1 MFYSFVIICIFA
13 QSCPT
18 ILQDEV
24 GPYSSIE
31 ECYLRGA
38 SIIKASSNKFPLVS
52 AVSNCTT
59 EDPEKIEK
67 ELKKKKFKKKQE
79 FKGELIKWNRLH

>member
-38 SIIKASSNKFPLVS
+38 SIIQASSNKFPLRS
-52 AVSNCTT
+52 AVANCT
-59 EDPEKIEK
+59 EKDPEEL
-67 ELKKKKFKKKQE
+67 LKKKKFKKRKE